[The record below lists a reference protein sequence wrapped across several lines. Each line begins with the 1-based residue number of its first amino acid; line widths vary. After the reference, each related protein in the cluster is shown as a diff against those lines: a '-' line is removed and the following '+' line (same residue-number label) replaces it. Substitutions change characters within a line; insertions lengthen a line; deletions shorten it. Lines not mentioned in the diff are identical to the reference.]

1 MVPSY
6 APVFLLYIDDIPS
19 CLEKAASRMYA
30 DDTDIIFDVS
40 DLSVLERE
48 IIAIEENYLWLIAKN
63 SSLDTAKTELM
74 LIGCS
79 YIGQINWEKPR
90 RRNFWKDIQLNVYTK
105 KYQLLK
111 SS

>member
-1 MVPSY
+1 MVPSQ

-30 DDTDIIFDVS
+30 EDTDIIFDVS
-40 DLSVLERE
+40 DLSVL
-48 IIAIEENYLWLIAKN
+48 WLIAKN
-63 SSLDTAKTELM
+63 SSLDPAKTELM

-90 RRNFWKDIQLNVYTK
+90 RRNF
-105 KYQLLK
+105 
-111 SS
+111 

>member
-1 MVPSY
+1 MVPSQ
-6 APVFLLYIDDIPS
+6 APVFLLYIEDIPS

-48 IIAIEENYLWLIAKN
+48 IIAIEENYLWLKAKN

-90 RRNFWKDIQLNVYTK
+90 RRNF
-105 KYQLLK
+105 
-111 SS
+111 